1 MERHRNRWRKY
12 SFPYGRIRSRMT
24 ASIVYFGLAMHSRSS
39 SLTYIADFDP
49 EMKETF

>member
-1 MERHRNRWRKY
+1 
-12 SFPYGRIRSRMT
+12 MT

-49 EMKETF
+49 EMKETFWPCMQLLKEQYCMYSGNVI